1 MKVTIAQRDNEYFAY
16 IAKKDLE
23 SKIIDIKNAGLFGGL
38 LTLENGWKIY
48 IEPHD
53 EMPKLPK
60 TFDAKK
66 IND

>member
-1 MKVTIAQRDNEYFAY
+1 MKVTITQKDETYYAY

-23 SKIIDIKNAGLFGGL
+23 AKIIDMKQSGAFGGL

-66 IND
+66 ID

>member
-1 MKVTIAQRDNEYFAY
+1 MKVTITRKGNEYYAY

-23 SKIIDIKNAGLFGGL
+23 SKIIDIKDTGSFGGL
-38 LTLENGWKIY
+38 ITLENGWKIY

-66 IND
+66 IDD